1 MRKHWMLA
9 ACLAACF
16 SVACGP
22 RADEADEADEARSAE
37 ARNADSPSAAR
48 RSADPTAATSA
59 DTVLPA
65 AILGTAPPPRGE
77 SVAYLEGD
85 PETVGY
91 LSVPEGEGPFPAII
105 LIHEWDGL
113 VDRIR
118 QTADALADQGYVAF
132 AADLYHGQTGSSRQE
147 NMRLVQA
154 AQAEPESMIDNL
166 DAAVAWLEARED
178 VTGRI
183 GAVGWCFGGGVALSF
198 GLDGAEHEATAIFY
212 GSLIDDPDRLAEL
225 DHEIY
230 GTFAELDEG
239 IPPERVEAFVAALDS
254 AGVEHDV
261 HVYDDVRHG
270 FWLKVDEDPEA
281 RTEPARD
288 AWRRLRA
295 YLSRTLGS

>member
-1 MRKHWMLA
+1 MRNQWMLA
-9 ACLAACF
+9 ACLAL
-16 SVACGP
+16 ACGP
-22 RADEADEADEARSAE
+22 AADGEDAE
-37 ARNADSPSAAR
+37 ARNTESPAADTGSTNVQGAA
-48 RSADPTAATSA
+48 AA

-77 SVAYLEGD
+77 DVRYFEGD
-85 PETVGY
+85 PETIGY
-91 LSVPEGEGPFPAII
+91 VSVPEGEGPFPAMI

-118 QTADALADQGYVAF
+118 QTADALADEGYVAF
-132 AADLYHGQTGSSRQE
+132 AADLYHGQTGASREE
-147 NMRLVQA
+147 NMQLVQA
-154 AQAEPESMIDNL
+154 AQSEPDAMIANL
-166 DAAVAWLEARED
+166 DAAVAWLEARDD

-212 GSLIDDPDRLAEL
+212 GSLVDDPERLAALE
-225 DHEIY
+225 HEVY
-230 GTFAELDEG
+230 GTFAELDDG
-239 IPPERVEAFVAALDS
+239 IPPERVEAFVAALDA
-254 AGVEHDV
+254 AGVENDV

-270 FWLKVDEDPEA
+270 FWLKVDEDPEI

-295 YLSRTLGS
+295 YLSRTLGG

>member
-1 MRKHWMLA
+1 MTKHWMLA
-9 ACLAACF
+9 ACLA
-16 SVACGP
+16 VACGP
-22 RADEADEADEARSAE
+22 AADR
-37 ARNADSPSAAR
+37 P
-48 RSADPTAATSA
+48 SADPAAASPSDA
-59 DTVLPA
+59 AAASSDTILPA

-77 SVAYLEGD
+77 NVAYVEGD

-91 LSVPEGEGPFPAII
+91 VSLPEGQGPFPAII

-118 QTADALADQGYVAF
+118 QTADALADQGYIAF
-132 AADLYHGQTGSSRQE
+132 AVDLYHGQTGSSREE

-154 AQAEPESMIDNL
+154 AQAEPESMIANL
-166 DAAVAWLEARED
+166 DAAVAWLEARDD

-212 GSLIDDPDRLAEL
+212 GSLIEDPDRLAEL

-230 GTFAELDEG
+230 GTFAELDDG

-288 AWRRLRA
+288 AWQRLRA